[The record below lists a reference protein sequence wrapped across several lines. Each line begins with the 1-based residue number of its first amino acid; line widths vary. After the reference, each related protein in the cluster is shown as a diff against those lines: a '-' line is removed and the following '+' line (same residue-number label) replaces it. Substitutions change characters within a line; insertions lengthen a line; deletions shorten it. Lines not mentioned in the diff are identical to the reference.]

1 MLKCIIIILLLKLA
15 GSRAWGALE
24 WLGSA
29 LLSSRAVKLMPAS
42 ARFKEEYAL
51 LFGKYIRSVSGAN
64 VNNRSSALFPH
75 ERDDTLHGNKG
86 AYHVQIEDAM
96 EDVTID

>member
-1 MLKCIIIILLLKLA
+1 MVFFLKLVSVIY
-15 GSRAWGALE
+15 GYTTLTMILSFF
-24 WLGSA
+24 S
-29 LLSSRAVKLMPAS
+29 SSRAVKLMPAS

-51 LFGKYIRSVSGAN
+51 LFGKYIRAVSGAN

-75 ERDDTLHGNKG
+75 ERDDPLHGNKG

>member
-1 MLKCIIIILLLKLA
+1 
-15 GSRAWGALE
+15 
-24 WLGSA
+24 
-29 LLSSRAVKLMPAS
+29 MPAS